1 MTRCA
6 SFLPRRTWG
15 IWALLGLL
23 WLAACTP
30 ALDWREVR
38 LGDSGLSG
46 LFPCKPV
53 SQTRRVRLGPDT
65 VRLELHACSAD
76 AATWAVAF
84 AELDDPARVGAALVA
99 LRDAA
104 ALNLSASRAQPR
116 ALQIAGATPHPASQ
130 RVQLQGRMPDG
141 RRAGAAV
148 AVFARGTR
156 VFQAT
161 VVSHGRDADADATD
175 NFFANLRF
183 AS

>member
-1 MTRCA
+1 VPERPDQVPEQPDQ
-6 SFLPRRTWG
+6 LPERPDQMPG
-15 IWALLGLL
+15 QLDQLPDPPDQVPGQPDQVPDPIDQQVLFAL
-23 WLAACTP
+23 
-30 ALDWREVR
+30 
-38 LGDSGLSG
+38 
-46 LFPCKPV
+46 
-53 SQTRRVRLGPDT
+53 SQIEWDHT
-65 VRLELHACSAD
+65 D

-104 ALNLSASRAQPR
+104 ALNLSASSAQPR

-141 RRAGAAV
+141 RRVGAAV

-161 VVSHGRDADADATD
+161 VVSHGRDADADADADATD

-183 AS
+183 TS

>member
-6 SFLPRRTWG
+6 S
-15 IWALLGLL
+15 LLQRLALL
-23 WLAACTP
+23 WLAACAP

-38 LGDSGLSG
+38 LADTGLSA

-53 SQTRRVRLGPDT
+53 SQTRSVRLGPDT
-65 VRLELHACSAD
+65 VRLELHACTAD

-84 AELDDPARVGAALVA
+84 AELDDPARVGAALVE

-104 ALNLSASRAQPR
+104 ALNFSASSTQPR
-116 ALQIAGATPHPASQ
+116 ALQVEGATPNPASQ
-130 RVQLQGRMPDG
+130 RLQLQGRLQDD
-141 RRAGAAV
+141 RAV
-148 AVFARGTR
+148 SVQLAVFAKGTR

-161 VVSHGRDADADATD
+161 VVGHERDAEAID

-183 AS
+183 AP